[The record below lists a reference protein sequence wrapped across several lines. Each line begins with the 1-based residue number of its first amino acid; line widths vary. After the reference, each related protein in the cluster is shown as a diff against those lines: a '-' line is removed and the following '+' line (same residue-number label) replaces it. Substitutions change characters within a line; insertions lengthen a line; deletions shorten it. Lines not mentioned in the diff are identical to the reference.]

1 MKNKIKNKVTSNSI
15 SVAVRAKRFFEKAS
29 SALGRWYDELNRRG
43 RIYDGKIDRQNRI
56 NEIKMKEAE
65 DIGRFIDENT
75 ENELREL
82 GTIDRSSIDS
92 RSFGIIDRIGDYSSR
107 NGETKNWIEDEEED
121 EDVERLLENFY
132 YYINADY
139 NSWFKALN
147 GRYSAINSDEIR
159 II

>member
-1 MKNKIKNKVTSNSI
+1 MKNKIKNKLTFNSI
-15 SVAVRAKRFFEKAS
+15 SVGLRAKRFLEKAS

-43 RIYDGKIDRQNRI
+43 RIYDGKMDRQNRI

-82 GTIDRSSIDS
+82 GRIDRSSFDS
-92 RSFGIIDRIGDYSSR
+92 RSFGFIDRIEDYSST
-107 NGETKNWIEDEEED
+107 NGETKSWIEDEEED
-121 EDVERLLENFY
+121 EAVERLLENFY
-132 YYINADY
+132 YRSYSINADH

-147 GRYSAINSDEIR
+147 GR
-159 II
+159 